1 MKASTSQTQTA
12 REIYDEAVAA
22 AAEWAQA
29 ISDLQEQSNAA
40 NVRQA
45 SSPADLAA
53 IANEQLGIERRLELA
68 QATLACRQTDV
79 ITAAQSVVAAEA
91 DALQPAIDKTR
102 NTIAA
107 IDLKTAKLR
116 QALDEHLAQTREAR
130 ETAER
135 EAAALDRRQRG
146 LRAAVAGEPLRE
158 YFRTAADL
166 PEVLHPETGVLYL
179 PGYQADLDRVAEK
192 AAYEQWRQEGQKVL
206 DEVAAA
212 LKITDGLTVS
222 RSICREPITSIL
234 DQIDETKL
242 DSSTWDRTDLTSVRA
257 ARISAEA
264 LAAECDEPGYLEA
277 FDKAAQ
283 YADADSFAE
292 VVRALDRVR
301 QAHLQAEAGE
311 AEAER
316 MRNFAA
322 ALREQDATNAA
333 AAARILAERVS

>member
-1 MKASTSQTQTA
+1 MKASTTQAKTA
-12 REIYDEAVAA
+12 RELYDNAVAA

-29 ISDLQEQSNAA
+29 ISNLQEQSNAA
-40 NVRQA
+40 NGRQA
-45 SSPADLAA
+45 SSPADLEA

-68 QATLACRQTDV
+68 QATLAAREADV

-107 IDLKTAKLR
+107 IDKETAKLR
-116 QALDEHLAQTREAR
+116 QALGEHLAQTRDAR

-135 EAAALDRRQRG
+135 EAADLERRQRG

-166 PEVLHPETGVLYL
+166 PEVLHPETGVLHL

-192 AAYEQWRQEGQKVL
+192 AVYEQWLQEGQKVL

-222 RSICREPITSIL
+222 RSICREPITNIL
-234 DQIDETKL
+234 DQIDETQL
-242 DSSTWDRTDLTSVRA
+242 DSSIWDRTDLTSVRT

-264 LAAECDEPGYLEA
+264 FAAESGEAAYLEA

-283 YADADSFAE
+283 YADADSLAE
-292 VVRALDRVR
+292 VVRALDRIR
-301 QAHLQAEAGE
+301 QAHLQAEASE
-311 AEAER
+311 AETER
-316 MRNFAA
+316 MRNFAE
-322 ALREQDATNAA
+322 ALRKQDATNKA
-333 AAARILAERVS
+333 AAARIIAERVS